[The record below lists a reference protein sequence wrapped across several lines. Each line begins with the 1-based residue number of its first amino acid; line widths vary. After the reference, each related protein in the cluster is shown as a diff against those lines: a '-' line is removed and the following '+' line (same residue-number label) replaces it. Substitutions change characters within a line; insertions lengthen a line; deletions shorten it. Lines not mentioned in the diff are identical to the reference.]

1 MTLRS
6 YREKLSEA
14 DLREW
19 EDFARA
25 MKDEEICSYLN
36 INAQMEEY
44 EICQIIYREIQR
56 RKQVITGM

>member
-19 EDFARA
+19 EDFAKE
-25 MKDEEICSYLN
+25 MKDQEIHSYLN

-44 EICQIIYREIQR
+44 EICLIIYREIQR
-56 RKQVITGM
+56 RKQGITGM

>member
-1 MTLRS
+1 MTLKS

-19 EDFARA
+19 EDFAKE
-25 MKDEEICSYLN
+25 MKDQEIHGYLN

-44 EICQIIYREIQR
+44 EICLVIHREIQR
-56 RKQVITGM
+56 RKQGITGM